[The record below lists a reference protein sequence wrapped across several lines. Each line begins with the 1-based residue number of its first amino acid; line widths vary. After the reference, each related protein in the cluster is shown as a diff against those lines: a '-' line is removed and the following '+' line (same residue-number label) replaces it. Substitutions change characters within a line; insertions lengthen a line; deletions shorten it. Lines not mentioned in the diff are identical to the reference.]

1 MAYGKGPIKT
11 GKGGK
16 ELPPVEATPVK
27 QGKKAQK
34 LKLMGLKPV
43 RARTIDPSK
52 KRKPVL
58 PKRPGGR

>member
-11 GKGGK
+11 GKMGKGGK
-16 ELPPVEATPVK
+16 ELPPIEK
-27 QGKKAQK
+27 QDKKVQK

-43 RARTIDPSK
+43 KARAIDPSK